1 MQEAQVLAMLRELW
15 ERNWPSH
22 LPRSPAY
29 PLGEQPLTAYLGH
42 WARTR
47 PDHPAVIYYGAHL
60 TFAEL
65 DRLASA
71 FARLLVSAG
80 IRPGDRVA
88 VFLPNSP
95 AFHVAFYGILR
106 AGAVIVPVNPM
117 FKAEELAYELVD
129 SEARAMVAASSL
141 VSLVEAVRPR
151 TRLEQIWQTPLAD
164 WLPASPT
171 LPVHPSVA
179 AGSERAPH
187 IPDLRTALAA
197 VDPGIPLPD
206 PDLDALAA
214 LNYTGGTTGL
224 PKGATHTQRDMLY
237 TAACSATF
245 TLEARPD
252 DVGLVYVPIFWIAGE
267 NIGVTGPVV
276 MGTPVVLFTRWD
288 PDAVL
293 AAIDRY
299 RVTYM
304 LGTVDNY
311 VELLEHAAD
320 GRHDLSSVRVPLAM
334 SFVRKLTP
342 EYRRRWQALAGTHS
356 VLREAA
362 YGMTETHTIDTF
374 TNGFQ
379 DADRDLTTPPPVFC
393 GLPMPGTEIRIVDF
407 DSKAPL
413 GLNQEGEIAIR
424 TPSLLKSYWNKPD
437 ATAAAFRDGW
447 FLTGDIGLLDDA
459 GCLHFLG
466 RRKEMLKV
474 NGMSVFPSELEALIG
489 THPAVLGSAVIGR
502 PDPEKGEVPVAF
514 IQIRPDYAGTITAEA
529 LQTWCR
535 EHMAAYKVPEVRLVE
550 HLPVTATG
558 KVIKEQLKPQLDGP

>member
-1 MQEAQVLAMLRELW
+1 MAEANELALLHRLW
-15 ERNWPSH
+15 EQNWPGH
-22 LPRSPAY
+22 LPKAPVY
-29 PLGEQPLTAYLGH
+29 PLGEQPLTTYLSH
-42 WARTR
+42 WAQAR
-47 PDHPAVIYYGAHL
+47 PDRPAIIYYGASL
-60 TFAEL
+60 TFGEL
-65 DRLASA
+65 DRMASA
-71 FARLLVSAG
+71 FARVLIAAG

-88 VFLPNSP
+88 IFLPNCP

-117 FKAEELAYELVD
+117 FRAEELAYELND
-129 SEARAMVAASSL
+129 SEARAMVVASSL
-141 VSLVEAVRPR
+141 VPLVESVRSR
-151 TRLEQIWQTPLAD
+151 TRLEHIWYTRLAD
-164 WLPASPT
+164 WLPPTPT
-171 LPVHPSVA
+171 LAVHPSVA
-179 AGSERAPH
+179 ADAGSAPNLPDFRA
-187 IPDLRTALAA
+187 ALAA
-197 VDPGIPLPD
+197 ADPAVPLPA
-206 PDLDALAA
+206 PDLDAWAA

-224 PKGATHTQRDMLY
+224 PKGAVHTQRDMLY

-267 NIGVTGPVV
+267 NIGVTGPVF
-276 MGTPVVLFTRWD
+276 MGTPVVLFARWD

-293 AAIDRY
+293 AAVARY

-311 VELLEHAAD
+311 VELLERASS
-320 GRHDLSSVRVPLAM
+320 GRYDLSSIRVPLAM

-342 EYRRRWQALAGTHS
+342 EYRRRWQALAGPHS

-374 TNGFQ
+374 TNGFT
-379 DADRDLTTPPPVFC
+379 DGDRDLSTPPPVFC

-407 DSKAPL
+407 DSKEPL
-413 GLNQEGEIAIR
+413 GLNREGEIAIR
-424 TPSLLKSYWNKPD
+424 TPSLLKSYWNKPE
-437 ATAAAFRDGW
+437 ATAEAFRDGW
-447 FLTGDIGLLDDA
+447 FLTGDIGLIDDA

-474 NGMSVFPSELEALIG
+474 NGMSVFPSELEALLG

-514 IQIRPDYAGTITAEA
+514 VQIRPEYAETVTADA
-529 LQTWCR
+529 LWAWCR
-535 EHMAAYKVPEVRLVE
+535 ENMAVYKVPEIRLVE

-558 KVIKEQLKPQLDGP
+558 KVIKEELKRRLNEA